1 MPPKRPARC
10 KHHPSAHAGWRCDGC
25 GAPLCPECVE
35 ARRMQTVDLLFCREC
50 GGRAETLVLHRSEQA
65 SFADRLGQVWRY
77 PFTKQ
82 GLMVAAGLGAAMFV
96 ASFITQVTLIVL
108 RLAPA
113 AISAGIFWGA
123 FFSLMRSTLRG
134 ESEVPIPDYS
144 DVFADWLVPAL
155 RGVVASSVVW
165 LPLPLYLALTGGW
178 DVSQYLDALL
188 SDPMFYMTGRFHSI
202 PGEHLLSDPIAWLLA
217 LTGLAWLPMTLMM
230 AMTGAGLLEI
240 LNPLNGLQRILRLG
254 RDYAVA
260 LGALLTLGLV
270 YFVVH
275 LVSSSLRE
283 IPFEIILSRWLAQVL
298 ECLVFFVM
306 ARVLGLLLYTRGDAI
321 GYGAPSDYVIPVLPA
336 DAAPRTSLRV
346 EPAPLAAQTPTPAE
360 AAAPEARLRE
370 LDAAVRARDIPQAL
384 ALYTALSFLPK
395 ATIPPAVHLFV
406 GQASAAQ
413 GDNALAVRALES
425 AADSAPEDPL
435 APRALVLLARVLG
448 ERMQE
453 QTRAEDVYRYI
464 VDRYPDTEASRFAQ
478 GRLPPTS

>member
-1 MPPKRPARC
+1 MPPKRLARC
-10 KHHPSAHAGWRCDGC
+10 KRHPSATAGWRCDGC

-50 GGRAETLVLHRSEQA
+50 GGQAETLVLHRSEQA
-65 SFADRLGQVWRY
+65 SFPDRLGQVWRY
-77 PFTKQ
+77 PFTRQ
-82 GLMVAAGLGAAMFV
+82 GLMVAAGLGAAMAIAGFM
-96 ASFITQVTLIVL
+96 TQVTLIVA

-113 AISAGIFWGA
+113 AVSAGIFWGA

-134 ESEVPIPDYS
+134 EREVPIPDYS
-144 DVFADWLVPAL
+144 DVFSDWLVPAL
-155 RGVVASSVVW
+155 RGMVASSVVW
-165 LPLPLYLALTGGW
+165 LPLPLYLVLSGGW
-178 DVSQYLDALL
+178 NVSQYMDGLL

-202 PGEHLLSDPIAWLLA
+202 PGEQLLEDPVAWLLA

-230 AMTGAGLLEI
+230 AMTGAGLLDI
-240 LNPLNGLQRILRLG
+240 LNPVTGLQRILRLG

-270 YFVVH
+270 YLVVH
-275 LVSSSLRE
+275 LVSSSLRD
-283 IPFEIILSRWLAQVL
+283 IPFEIIISRWLAQVL

-321 GYGAPSDYVIPVLPA
+321 GYGAPSDYVTPVLA
-336 DAAPRTSLRV
+336 DATPRTSLRV
-346 EPAPLAAQTPTPAE
+346 DPAPASLPTPEA
-360 AAAPEARLRE
+360 AAAPEARLQE
-370 LDAAVRARDIPQAL
+370 LDAAVRARDVPQAL

-395 ATIPPAVHLFV
+395 GSIPPAVHLFV

-425 AADSAPEDPL
+425 AADSAPDDPV

>member
-1 MPPKRPARC
+1 
-10 KHHPSAHAGWRCDGC
+10 
-25 GAPLCPECVE
+25 
-35 ARRMQTVDLLFCREC
+35 MQTVDLLFCREC
-50 GGRAETLVLHRSEQA
+50 GGQAEPLVLHRSEQA

-82 GLMVAAGLGAAMFV
+82 GLMVAAGLGAAL
-96 ASFITQVTLIVL
+96 AIAGFITQVSLIVA

-202 PGEHLLSDPIAWLLA
+202 PGEQLLSDPLAWLLA

-240 LNPLNGLQRILRLG
+240 LNPLKGLHRILRLG